1 MDRMSFKEPSSFER
15 ILTNFFTYTLG
26 SRESRAFAES
36 LPLGGD
42 EEVLDYGSGNG
53 ATARF
58 IAERLDKGGRL
69 TCVDISEVWHRV
81 IRENLRGY
89 DNVRFLLGDILGL
102 DAGNARYD
110 LVTLHFVLHDLKP
123 EERPAR
129 TARLAEA
136 LKPGGRLVIEEPK
149 KESHGI
155 QLAEIRTL
163 MDRAGLG
170 EIEAEE
176 RKKTNYCVFE
186 RR

>member
-1 MDRMSFKEPSSFER
+1 MSFKEPSSFER

-26 SRESRAFAES
+26 SRESRTFAES
-36 LPLGGD
+36 LPLKGN
-42 EEVLDYGSGNG
+42 EEILDYGSGNG

-81 IRENLRGY
+81 IREKLRDYENL
-89 DNVRFLLGDILGL
+89 RFLLGDILDL
-102 DAGNARYD
+102 DAGSAQYD
-110 LVTLHFVLHDLKP
+110 LVTIHYVLHDLKP

-129 TARLAEA
+129 VAQLAEA
-136 LKPGGRLVIEEPK
+136 LKPRGRLVIEEPK
-149 KESHGI
+149 KASHGME
-155 QLAEIRTL
+155 LVEIRTL

-170 EIEAEE
+170 EIDAEE

>member
-1 MDRMSFKEPSSFER
+1 MSFKEPSGFER

-26 SRESRAFAES
+26 SRESRAFAEN

-58 IAERLDKGGRL
+58 IAER
-69 TCVDISEVWHRV
+69 
-81 IRENLRGY
+81 
-89 DNVRFLLGDILGL
+89 
-102 DAGNARYD
+102 
-110 LVTLHFVLHDLKP
+110 
-123 EERPAR
+123 PAR
-129 TARLAEA
+129 VARLAEA

-149 KESHGI
+149 KESHGM